1 MDYGKESQGHRTLWS
16 TLTQMTISQN
26 LIDLAVSLSR
36 EGMLLK
42 LVELYYPL
50 AWHPIVMTHGSCMQ
64 QGPSALGPFLFALV
78 LHKAAGANKEGS
90 QRLYQAWYLDDGILA
105 SKKSAIRRSLTFV
118 FRVAVKWWLGL
129 DTSQGYQCAFCPAH
143 SLEPLG
149 HHALT
154 GKFQVEAGAG
164 LFPGHSQPRPANI
177 LVQNWNLGRPVA
189 LDISTVSPLNPSTL
203 AEAGAMVGA
212 VLEAKENDGMGPNPS
227 SS

>member
-1 MDYGKESQGHRTLWS
+1 MGQFTSQLG
-16 TLTQMTISQN
+16 
-26 LIDLAVSLSR
+26 
-36 EGMLLK
+36 
-42 LVELYYPL
+42 
-50 AWHPIVMTHGSCMQ
+50 MQ

-154 GKFQVEAGAG
+154 GKCGG
-164 LFPGHSQPRPANI
+164 LMP
-177 LVQNWNLGRPVA
+177 
-189 LDISTVSPLNPSTL
+189 
-203 AEAGAMVGA
+203 
-212 VLEAKENDGMGPNPS
+212 
-227 SS
+227 